1 MDRLLA
7 NYDRKINPQEMLIKG
22 FECGREIIGES
33 LVDFWATW
41 SIIKCLTIQ
50 SGYHD
55 LCFNMKRTNDMTPLK
70 VDLHIHTKED
80 RADRISYSARELIDE
95 GVLRGFDALAVTNHD
110 TLTFSHELA
119 SYAAERG
126 VVLIPGVEACV
137 KGKHILLLNMP
148 FEQNY
153 YRSFEDVQQE
163 KTSNSLVI
171 APHPYF
177 PGPTSLNGTL
187 EAMPHLF
194 DAVEYSCFR
203 TPRIDF
209 NRPAVRFA
217 EKHGLSIV
225 GNSDAHQLGQFGLTY
240 SLVEA
245 EKTLAGI
252 VQAIKSGRVRPVS
265 PGLPIS
271 QLVKMFFGV
280 LAAKPMSFTWMV
292 DFILLS
298 TALARRLFFRRL

>member
-1 MDRLLA
+1 
-7 NYDRKINPQEMLIKG
+7 
-22 FECGREIIGES
+22 
-33 LVDFWATW
+33 
-41 SIIKCLTIQ
+41 
-50 SGYHD
+50 
-55 LCFNMKRTNDMTPLK
+55 MTPLK

-80 RADRISYSARELIDE
+80 GADRISYPARKLIDE
-95 GVLRGFDALAVTNHD
+95 AELRGFDALAITNHD
-110 TLTFSHELA
+110 TLTFSHRLR

-148 FEQNY
+148 FERNY
-153 YRSFEDVQQE
+153 YKSFKDVE
-163 KTSNSLVI
+163 KAKTPNSLVI

-194 DAVEYSCFR
+194 DAVEYSCFH

-225 GNSDAHQLGQFGLTY
+225 ANSDAHQLGQFGLTY

-245 EKTLAGI
+245 EKTLDGI
-252 VQAIKSGRVRPVS
+252 VQAIKTGQVMPVS
-265 PGLPIS
+265 PGLPICR
-271 QLVKMFFGV
+271 LVKMFFGV
-280 LAAKPMSFTWMV
+280 LAAKRISFTWMV
-292 DFILLS
+292 DLTLVS
-298 TALARRLFFRRL
+298 TALTMRLFFRRT